1 MVKRLAMV
9 GVLGLAVVLAL
20 GGSAA
25 AVDFQPG
32 DITGTWF
39 MSAFGAY
46 DVRGESYSGF
56 IVFDQGTVVSGSG
69 THGSS
74 QATWTGGGMSVNV
87 LGQVNG
93 VLQGRSDRN
102 IQLNI
107 KQGRLDLTKEMVT
120 FAGEDQLGVQLIV
133 NMTKVQ

>member
-1 MVKRLAMV
+1 MVKRLTTAV
-9 GVLGLAVVLAL
+9 VLGLAAVLAL
-20 GGSAA
+20 GGPAA

-32 DITGTWF
+32 DISGTWF

-56 IVFDQGTVVSGSG
+56 IVFDQGTVVSGNG

-74 QATWTGGGMSVNV
+74 QATWTGGGLSVNV
-87 LGQVNG
+87 LGQVEG
-93 VLQGRSDRN
+93 IIQGRSDRN
-102 IQLNI
+102 LQLNV
-107 KQGRLDLTKEMVT
+107 KQGRLDLTKELVT
-120 FAGEDQLGVQLIV
+120 FMAEDQLGVQMIV